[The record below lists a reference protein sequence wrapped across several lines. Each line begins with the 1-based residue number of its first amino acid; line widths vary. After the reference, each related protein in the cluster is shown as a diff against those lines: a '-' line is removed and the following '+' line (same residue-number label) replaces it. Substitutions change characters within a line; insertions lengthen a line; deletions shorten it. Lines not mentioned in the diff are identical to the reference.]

1 MDVTTLLV
9 STVAVSFSG
18 ALSPGPLTI
27 SAIAIGARK
36 CARGGFLVA
45 LGHMLFEIPYIIA
58 ITLFAFSADFFL
70 KKPSVSYILT
80 SVMFGF
86 VLFFS
91 YTNIKDGIDVLM
103 GGEFKMKERGMI
115 GLNPVFVGFL
125 LTCLNPYFLLWWL
138 SIGLPLL
145 RLSSSMGSIY
155 LLIMYVAHVWL
166 DYLWLTLMGFAGE
179 RSAKLLKSK
188 GYGLLLIILGLILA
202 VFAIDLALKAY
213 FNLSLLPF

>member
-1 MDVTTLLV
+1 MD
-9 STVAVSFSG
+9 AVSLITSTIVVSVSG
-18 ALSPGPLTI
+18 ALAPGPLTV
-27 SAIAIGARK
+27 SAIAIGVRK
-36 CARGGFLVA
+36 FAKGGFLVA
-45 LGHMLFEIPYIIA
+45 LGHMMFEFPYIIA
-58 ITLFAFSADFFL
+58 ITLLALSADFLL
-70 KKPSVSYILT
+70 KSSAVSHILASVIF
-80 SVMFGF
+80 VF

-91 YTNIKDGIDVLM
+91 YANIKDGVGVLK
-103 GGEFKMKERGMI
+103 GGEIQMKSGLMI